1 MAEQLCMGC
10 MNKFDENESVCPY
23 CGYKVDTPPAEPY
36 HLAPG
41 VILGGKYIVGK
52 TIGYGGFS
60 VTYLAY
66 DYSLDKKIA
75 IKEYLPSEFA
85 TRAVGSSTVSIFS
98 GDRTDQ
104 FNGGIEKFID
114 EAKRLA
120 KFKGTTGI
128 TDVYDVFRENNT
140 AYIDMEYLEGQTL
153 KEFLLD
159 NGKINYQKAVDM
171 MIPIIRTLKKVHEK
185 GILHRDIA
193 PDNIFITSNGEVKLI
208 DFGAA
213 RQATSTNHS
222 KSLSVIVKP
231 GYAPPEQYRSRG
243 EQGPW
248 TDVYGCGA
256 TLYKMITGVTPDD
269 SMERCS
275 KDTLE
280 LPSRFATDI
289 SENVENAILNALNIE
304 IDDRTPDMERLEYE
318 LTTTDVVHKNRVTS
332 KSRDLGRWPIWLK
345 AVISASILAVLAVG
359 TLLVTGVINWDS
371 LISSDD
377 RSDARVPNV
386 INLTVDDAEKI
397 LASENIDMKIVDKQ
411 ESEDIPKDSV
421 LSQNI
426 SGGSQV
432 QKGMTVEI
440 VVSSGKGQVYMPDFT
455 GIGQTEAVEQ
465 VEKMGLHAKI
475 ETQESEIAQDYIC
488 DQQYKEG
495 EKVDKGSEI
504 LLKVSIG
511 NSGYDESAETTIP
524 DVVGETWEN
533 ARKCAREKKIYIYK
547 EETINDSKV
556 AQGSVI
562 KQNRK
567 SGEKEKQGFA
577 LGVKVSLGVKM
588 THVPDVVYKS
598 LEDARILMDES
609 NLRIEVEYEQ
619 SDKVEKDH
627 VISQSIK
634 PDTEVEEK
642 TIIKLVVSK
651 GNGSEDNSE
660 ATSDTEETTEM
671 TTEDAPT
678 TAQETT
684 TEEETTEMTTEDT
697 PTTAQETTTEEETTE
712 SPEPD
717 DEPTKAIVPDLSG
730 CSEDSAIS
738 MLYDAG
744 LSVGSIE
751 YRSDPNSYDGAVLS
765 QGVSAYSEVDYG
777 TSVSLIICNNEK
789 DESGNYICPEY

>member
-10 MNKFDENESVCPY
+10 MNKFDENDSVCPY
-23 CGYKVDTPPAEPY
+23 CGYRVDTPPAEPY

-66 DYSLDKKIA
+66 DYSLEKKIA

-85 TRAVGSSTVSIFS
+85 TRAVGSSTISIFS

-140 AYIDMEYLEGQTL
+140 AYIAMEYLEGQTL

-159 NGKINYQKAVDM
+159 NGKIDYQKAVDM

-280 LPSRFATDI
+280 LPSKYAGDI

-332 KSRDLGRWPIWLK
+332 KSRDLGRWPTWLK

-371 LISSDD
+371 LIPSDD

-432 QKGMTVEI
+432 QNGMTVEI

-455 GIGQTEAVEQ
+455 GIGQAEAVEQ

-475 ETQESEIAQDYIC
+475 ETQESEIARDYIC

-511 NSGYDESAETTIP
+511 NSGYDESVETTIP

-547 EETINDSKV
+547 EEKLNDSKV
-556 AQGSVI
+556 AQGNVI
-562 KQNRK
+562 KQNHK
-567 SGEKEKQGFA
+567 SGEKEKQGFV

-598 LEDARILMDES
+598 LEDARKLMDES
-609 NLRIEVEYEQ
+609 NLQIEVEYEQ

-651 GNGSEDNSE
+651 GNDFEDNSE
-660 ATSDTEETTEM
+660 ATSDTEETTEI
-671 TTEDAPT
+671 
-678 TAQETT
+678 
-684 TEEETTEMTTEDT
+684 TTEDT

-712 SPEPD
+712 EPEPD